1 MNDKILKN
9 KKIVLIIGGILL
21 FLIAV
26 ATAVYFLLPDSIAEG
41 KKIDVKEVSAD
52 VSKQIEDADLTDKEK
67 EEVEALEAAMDDE
80 LSKAKSEE
88 EKQNILKKYNDKIS
102 TATGGKV
109 TVPTNPTKP
118 SGNTDKG
125 SSGGQKPSTDN
136 TDSENKPSGGGTKET
151 VVHQEAPAERNRI
164 SQATLI

>member
-1 MNDKILKN
+1 
-9 KKIVLIIGGILL
+9 
-21 FLIAV
+21 
-26 ATAVYFLLPDSIAEG
+26 
-41 KKIDVKEVSAD
+41 
-52 VSKQIEDADLTDKEK
+52 
-67 EEVEALEAAMDDE
+67 MDDE

-136 TDSENKPSGGGTKET
+136 TDSENKPSGGGDKGDSSSSGSSGGKEPDKPSHT
-151 VVHQEAPAERNRI
+151 HIAAGNAGKWFSSHDEAEAYYMG
-164 SQATLI
+164 